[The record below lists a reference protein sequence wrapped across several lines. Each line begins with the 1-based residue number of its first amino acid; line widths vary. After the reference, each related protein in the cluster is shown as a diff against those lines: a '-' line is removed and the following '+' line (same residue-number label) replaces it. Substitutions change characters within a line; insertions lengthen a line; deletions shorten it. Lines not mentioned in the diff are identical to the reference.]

1 LSVEL
6 SEKRAGAWVE
16 GAVLWLDRVLRRHHG
31 IYEYTAHPEC
41 ILRIERA
48 QADQTLTL
56 SDGTHVRLGD
66 PILKLHLWN
75 EHMPPIGPRGPTV
88 AWGRHTQSVAE
99 HSLRLLASYLKQR
112 EAVADVVA
120 ICADMRL
127 TTARRRNQL
136 ARITTRLGFEAVH
149 DPQVGR
155 PGALRRVGEN
165 ILMFLLVLATNP
177 LALRGSVLLR
187 DHQRVYLSRAALEQ
201 RYGSAPRAHER
212 SVASERCAVPR
223 AAPSLHEPLAS
234 PVQRATGGSASAI

>member
-1 LSVEL
+1 MSVEL
-6 SEKRAGAWVE
+6 SEKRTSPWLE
-16 GAVLWLDRVLRRHHG
+16 HAVLWLDRVLRRHHG

-41 ILRIERA
+41 MFRVERA

-56 SDGTHVRLGD
+56 SDGTPVRLGD
-66 PILKLHLWN
+66 PVLKLHLWN

-88 AWGRHTQSVAE
+88 AWGRHAQSAAE

-112 EAVADVVA
+112 ESADVAA

-127 TTARRRNQL
+127 TTARKRNQL
-136 ARITTRLGFEAVH
+136 ARITARLGFEAVH

-177 LALRGSVLLR
+177 VALRGSVLLR
-187 DHQRVYLSRAALEQ
+187 DHQRVYLSRAALER
-201 RYGSAPRAHER
+201 RYGSAQRAR
-212 SVASERCAVPR
+212 RCSPTPSSVPLTS
-223 AAPSLHEPLAS
+223 APPLAS
-234 PVQRATGGSASAI
+234 PVQRAAGGSASTI